1 MNKPKPEIIKAF
13 VLLCSL
19 LITGCSDS
27 GGSSESNDVEDSTIT
42 GTGRFIDGPVSGL
55 YYKSGA
61 LEGFTNAKGEFR
73 YIVGESTQFSYEG
86 ITIGEAKVKFVNGRP
101 FVTPRSFITGGE
113 HESTLVNILRF
124 LQTLDTNNNHD
135 DGISLADIDDAIV
148 LPEINFNQSSES
160 FEGDSNLQNVLAAV
174 INKVALI
181 SSSEAL
187 NNFESASESVGLNVD
202 EDEDGTPDLYDAF
215 PEDSA
220 EQKDTDED
228 GVGNNEDTDD
238 DNDEVPDADDE
249 FPLDAT
255 ESVDTDGDGVGNHVD
270 TDDDNDEVSDVNDA
284 FPLDATEYV
293 DTDDDG
299 TGNNA
304 DTDDD
309 NDGLSDEDEAE
320 FGTDPLLVDTDS
332 DGVNDDTDEFKLDAT
347 ESVDTDGDGTGNNAD
362 TDDDNDGVLDEDEAE
377 LGSNP
382 LLVDGDND
390 GIDDSN
396 DNCPAASNPS
406 QTNTDND
413 LQGDACDRDDD
424 NDGLSDLEERLLGS
438 DPLLADS
445 DNDGVLDIVDDCPVN
460 SNPPVDPNGEQL
472 NTDGDLQGDA
482 CDHDDDNDRVL
493 DIDDNCPIDANN
505 DQLDTDEDEQGDV
518 CDNDD
523 DEDGLTDIKE
533 GDLGTDPLLIDTDSD
548 GLTDFEELDLGTDP
562 LLDDTD
568 SDGYIDSVDNCPINT
583 NADQLDTDGDTQG
596 DVCDEDDDND
606 GLTDTQEGELATDP
620 LLTDTDSDG
629 LTDFEEV
636 NLTTDPLFSDTDGD
650 DLTDFEEANLG
661 TSPLLADTDSDGAI
675 DSVDNCP
682 VNANADQLNTDV
694 DDGDTQGNVC
704 DEDDDNDGLTD
715 LEELELGTE
724 PLLTDTDSDGLTDL
738 EEVNLGTDP
747 LLADTDSDGLTD
759 LEEVNL
765 GITNPLLADTDS
777 DGAIDSVDN
786 CPIDPNDDQAN
797 ADGDAN
803 GNVCDED
810 DDNDG
815 LTDNED
821 NCPVNA
827 NADQVD
833 TDGDTQGN
841 ACDEDDDNDGR
852 TDLEENNVGSDQL
865 LVDSDNDGLTDLE
878 EFNLGTNPLS
888 EDHDDDGFFDNVDNC
903 PVNANADQLD
913 TDEDLQGDACDT
925 DDDNDGLTDFEEAD
939 LGTDPLLADTDKD
952 GLTDF
957 EEVSL
962 GITDPMLDDTDID
975 GALDGVDN
983 CPIEANADQLNT
995 DGDTQGNACDEDD
1008 DNDGLT
1014 DLEELDLGSNPLLVN
1029 SDNDEFFDDVDNC
1042 PSVDNADQLNTDGDA
1057 QGDACD
1063 DDDDNDGLNDPEEAT
1078 FGSNPLLV
1086 DTDSDGLTD
1095 SEEAGLKTDPQLADT
1110 DEDGLTD
1117 FEEVTLGSKP
1127 LLPDTDSDGVLDGVD
1142 NCPKETNADQLNTDG
1157 DTQGN
1162 VCDEDDDND
1171 GLTDAQEAGLGTNPL
1186 LVDTD
1191 IDGLTDFEEVNSA
1204 TDELLPDTDNDGDI
1218 DGVDNCPIEANADQL
1233 NTDGDT
1239 QGNVCDDDDDNDG
1252 LTDLEELGLGSD
1264 PLLVNSDNDEFFDDV
1279 DNCPSVDNAD
1289 QLNTDGDTQGDACDE
1304 DDDNDGL
1311 KDPAEETLG
1320 SNPLLVDTDSDG
1332 RTDLEEFNSGTDLLK
1347 TDTDDDGLT
1356 DLEEFNLGTSPLLT
1370 DSDNDGHLDNVD
1382 NCPISVNADQ
1392 LDTDT
1397 DKQGNVC
1404 DEDDDNDGLTDTQE
1418 GGLGTNP
1425 LLADTDG
1432 DGLTD
1437 LEEVNLGTNPLLA
1450 DSDTDGLTDLEEV
1463 NLATDPLSDDTDND
1477 GAIDGV
1483 DNCPVNPNADQID
1496 TDNDEQGNV
1505 CDEDDDNDGL
1515 TDLEEVGLGTNPLLA
1530 DTDSDGSIDS
1540 LDNCLFSANAD
1551 QLDTDADEQ
1560 GNVCDED
1567 NDNDGL
1573 TDFEEVNLGTDPL
1586 SEDTDSDGEND
1597 NVDNCPLITNA
1608 DQLDADGDTF
1618 GDVCDDDLVFSLFS
1632 ATNTSNPKEISFSWA
1647 GNDLAVADHFTLFVN
1662 PDGLSGFTE
1671 VAGSN
1676 AIAGTARNHEIEIA
1690 VHLTDWVN
1698 AQYRLEAQASDNS
1711 IISSA
1716 ELSIVNELSSI
1727 DHTGYFKAS
1736 NTGAGDVF
1744 ASSVTISGDGLTLA
1758 VGAPMEDSSAR
1769 GEGGDQINNDVLN
1782 SGAVYVF
1789 TKIGSVWAQ
1798 QAYIKASNTDLN
1810 DNFGGSVQL
1819 SDDGNTLV
1827 VGASGEDSDSVGI
1840 NGPQGDN
1847 EAVASSSGAVYVWV
1861 RSGASWTQQ
1870 AYLKASNTGR
1880 SDEFGDALALSS
1892 DGNTLV
1898 VGANGEASSATGI
1911 NGDQI
1916 SNLSGNS
1923 GAAYVFVRSGSTWSQ
1938 QAYIKASNTS
1948 PGDQFGVSLAVS
1960 NDGNTLAV
1968 GAILEDSAATGI
1980 DGLQSNDD
1988 MTMSGAV
1995 YVFTRSGSDW
2005 SQEAY
2010 VKSSNS
2016 GVQDFFGESL
2026 EMSGDGDT
2034 LVVGANG
2041 EASGSVG
2048 INADETDDGSS
2059 RSGAT
2064 YVFTRSGSSW
2074 SQQAYIK
2081 ASNAQTGDEF
2091 GVSLSLSD
2099 DGDKL
2104 VVGAKLEDSLSSGI
2118 NGDDDS
2124 GASDSGAAY
2133 VFIRE
2138 LGAWSQ
2144 LSFVKSSNSRS
2155 LDQLGT
2161 CTAMSSD
2168 GETLAVCASRQKGS
2182 EVGVNSELSAE
2193 FINDTGA
2200 VYLY

>member
-724 PLLTDTDSDGLTDL
+724 PLLTDTDSDGLTDF

-1042 PSVDNADQLNTDGDA
+1042 PSVDNADQLNTDGD
-1057 QGDACD
+1057 
-1063 DDDDNDGLNDPEEAT
+1063 
-1078 FGSNPLLV
+1078 
-1086 DTDSDGLTD
+1086 
-1095 SEEAGLKTDPQLADT
+1095 
-1110 DEDGLTD
+1110 
-1117 FEEVTLGSKP
+1117 
-1127 LLPDTDSDGVLDGVD
+1127 
-1142 NCPKETNADQLNTDG
+1142 
-1157 DTQGN
+1157 
-1162 VCDEDDDND
+1162 
-1171 GLTDAQEAGLGTNPL
+1171 
-1186 LVDTD
+1186 
-1191 IDGLTDFEEVNSA
+1191 
-1204 TDELLPDTDNDGDI
+1204 
-1218 DGVDNCPIEANADQL
+1218 
-1233 NTDGDT
+1233 
-1239 QGNVCDDDDDNDG
+1239 
-1252 LTDLEELGLGSD
+1252 
-1264 PLLVNSDNDEFFDDV
+1264 
-1279 DNCPSVDNAD
+1279 
-1289 QLNTDGDTQGDACDE
+1289 TQGDACDE

-1397 DKQGNVC
+1397 DKQGNDC

-1632 ATNTSNPKEISFSWA
+1632 ATSTSNPKEISFSWA